1 MTADYYVKKVF
12 HPTHGELYQ
21 FLKLD
26 EATGKEMAISPFDTG
41 VFQYT
46 AEPQQPE
53 ILSIVSKRGADASG
67 YYTGDKFTVIKGSK
81 FAASTSPRC
90 PERYIQ
96 LREDLVLE
104 GLLVPMHNQLLLMED
119 VEFDSPTNAMGAVI
133 GGWVRGPHGWR

>member
-1 MTADYYVKKVF
+1 MNNDYHVKKVF
-12 HPTHGELYQ
+12 HPAHGEFYQ
-21 FLKLD
+21 FFKID
-26 EATGKEMAISPFDTG
+26 QATGQETAVSPFDAG
-41 VFQYT
+41 MFQ
-46 AEPQQPE
+46 PIDKPPQPE

-104 GLLVPMHNQLLLMED
+104 GLLVPIHNQLLLMED
-119 VEFDSPTNAMGAVI
+119 VEFVSPTNAMGAVI